1 MSFVIPFELYST
13 KNHKQIF
20 VSKKTGKP
28 FVATNITAQRNCKD
42 IITFLSYNRQSF
54 LAMLEGQE
62 KPYRLHFKIY
72 RKTRRRFDYINI
84 IQGVCD
90 CLVSTGCLED
100 DNANELLPIF
110 EPYEVDKTNPRLE
123 LFF

>member
-20 VSKKTGKP
+20 INKKTGKP
-28 FVATNITAQRNCKD
+28 FVATNNKAQKNCKD
-42 IITFLSYNRQSF
+42 LLTFLTYNRKNF
-54 LAMLEGQE
+54 LSMLEGYD

-72 RKTRRRFDYINI
+72 RQTKRKFDYINI

-90 CLVSTGCLED
+90 CLVKAGCLID
-100 DNANELLPIF
+100 DNADELLPVF
-110 EPYEVDKTNPRLE
+110 EPYEVDKKNPRLE
-123 LFF
+123 LYF